1 MSVVTIKPATHVAD
15 RNNAP
20 TANGMLAGPILSTLV
35 RLSLPNMLAM
45 LAMALVT
52 IAETTY
58 VGRLGTPPLAGLALV
73 FPLVM
78 LQQMLSG
85 GAVGGGVSS
94 AISRALGAGDERRAS
109 SLAFQAVIIGVAFGA
124 ISTIAMMGFGEPVYR
139 LLGGRDAALSE
150 ALIYSN
156 VIFFGAVG
164 IWLTNMLAAVIRA
177 GGNMRVPSVA
187 MVSTS
192 VAQVV
197 LGGALGFG
205 LGVGG
210 MSFPR
215 LGMAGIA
222 LGQVLAYSGCA
233 LFFVWYLTSP
243 YARILLSLRNA
254 SLRWDHI
261 RDILRVGALASISPV
276 QSILVALILT
286 SLVASFGTESLA
298 GFGIGTRLEF
308 LLIPV
313 SFGVGVTC
321 VSMVGMAIGAG
332 NVARARRVSWTGGV
346 YAALLVGTIGL
357 IVAVWPNLWS
367 QLFTSD
373 PNVLATTQSYF
384 AWAAPAYALYGLGLC
399 LFFASQGAG
408 RVFWPVMAGSAR
420 LLVIALGGW
429 WLTSLQA
436 PAWTVFAL
444 VGVGLAAYG
453 IATALSIYFV
463 PWGRRGDRA
472 RR

>member
-20 TANGMLAGPILSTLV
+20 TANGMLAGPILPTPCRS
-35 RLSLPNMLAM
+35 SLPNMLAM

-94 AISRALGAGDERRAS
+94 AISRALGAGDEQRAS

-139 LLGGRDAALSE
+139 LLGGRDAALTSE

-156 VIFFGAVG
+156 VVFFGAVG

-276 QSILVALILT
+276 QSIFIALILT
-286 SLVASFGTESLA
+286 RLVASFGTVT
-298 GFGIGTRLEF
+298 GRLRHRDA
-308 LLIPV
+308 P
-313 SFGVGVTC
+313 GVPADPSVIRCRRDVRLDGRHGDRGRQCCARTPRRMDWRRLR
-321 VSMVGMAIGAG
+321 SAIG
-332 NVARARRVSWTGGV
+332 RHDRTDRSC
-346 YAALLVGTIGL
+346 
-357 IVAVWPNLWS
+357 
-367 QLFTSD
+367 
-373 PNVLATTQSYF
+373 LA
-384 AWAAPAYALYGLGLC
+384 
-399 LFFASQGAG
+399 
-408 RVFWPVMAGSAR
+408 
-420 LLVIALGGW
+420 
-429 WLTSLQA
+429 
-436 PAWTVFAL
+436 
-444 VGVGLAAYG
+444 
-453 IATALSIYFV
+453 
-463 PWGRRGDRA
+463 
-472 RR
+472 